1 MENDDKAKELINS
14 KTDADNIFI
23 QDYENQNIENNNKFI
38 KWKELMNQ
46 KYPNNGRL
54 YKCPFEK
61 LFFYEERKD
70 GYNVI
75 CPSCKKSLCCFC
87 LKPVIEAWY
96 AKCCITRK
104 LYIMH
109 YQGVTFS
116 ELEER
121 KNSHFYDYEKET
133 ISFLIP
139 IINFSFFIAILY
151 NAFLFKIS
159 SEHYD
164 ENNNENISYFE
175 YYKTKSVVRLI
186 IFMVIIGITALVL
199 LIPFFIFDVAISI
212 MLLILLIIRTKW
224 YMYLIGLFHEDW
236 YFLKKNIY
244 KIC

>member
-1 MENDDKAKELINS
+1 MENDDKVKELIDS

-23 QDYENQNIENNNKFI
+23 QDYENQNIENSHKFI

-70 GYNVI
+70 KYHVI

-87 LKPVIEAWY
+87 QKPVIETWY

-109 YQGVTFS
+109 YKAVTFS
-116 ELEER
+116 NR
-121 KNSHFYDYEKET
+121 CFYDADKEI

-139 IINFSFFIAILY
+139 IINFLFFIAILY
-151 NAFLFKIS
+151 NAFLFRIS
-159 SEHYD
+159 TEHYN

-175 YYKTKSVVRLI
+175 YYKTKSVARLI
-186 IFMVIIGITALVL
+186 IFEVIIGITALVL
-199 LIPFFIFDVAISI
+199 LIPFFIFDFAISI

-224 YMYLIGLFHEDW
+224 YMHLIGFFHEDF
-236 YFLKKNIY
+236 YFLKKDIKY
-244 KIC
+244 IC